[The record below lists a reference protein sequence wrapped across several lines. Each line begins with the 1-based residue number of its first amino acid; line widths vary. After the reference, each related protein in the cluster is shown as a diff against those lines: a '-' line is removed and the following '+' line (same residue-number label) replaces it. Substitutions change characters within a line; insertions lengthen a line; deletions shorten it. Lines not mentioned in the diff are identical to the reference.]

1 MSNTNS
7 TDSSPAGIIVHKPD
21 ERPSERPPPP
31 YTKEPRTS
39 DTADYGSIHDEQT
52 GLLTPSTAKQ
62 LHPQD
67 PEDADPDP
75 LPLPDRASTG
85 ANSSQNRK
93 RWFPLLLVLCFISIN
108 IYLFGDWADPSAPE
122 RCQGQT
128 AWADL
133 PDRIRFGKK
142 MEIVLDGQV
151 SGGQLRVTPVEQGGY
166 VKSMIMAPASLQK
179 DMSFELQEDEEEVKL
194 TLFMPKTD
202 PGCIQAQL
210 EIALPHDATRLA
222 ITFANVAIQVDPLQ
236 DLETLYIRNRN
247 GDIALG
253 AWSGRSLWLI
263 NANGQITASD
273 TLTGRDWVSVENANG
288 GIELLAVEVKDRIR
302 LKTSSGH
309 VRVLG
314 SLVADDQVTV
324 QATNGPLLLS
334 GRTMADRVYVQNAN
348 GPIELSEVVAKE
360 QVVLKTSNA
369 PIRASVAGEKKNQV
383 LVSTSNDLIDLHM
396 TDEFEGH
403 FVFSTSSSNGIQ
415 VAKDDSMH
423 YTQDAGYIKRGYR
436 HKSDDKGD
444 LQVITSNGD
453 IHVAFD
459 IPS

>member
-21 ERPSERPPPP
+21 ESPSERPPPP

-39 DTADYGSIHDEQT
+39 DTADYGSIPDEQT
-52 GLLTPSTAKQ
+52 GLLAPSTAKQ
-62 LHPQD
+62 SQD
-67 PEDADPDP
+67 PEDSDPDP
-75 LPLPDRASTG
+75 LPLPDQASTG
-85 ANSSQNRK
+85 IHPSQVRK
-93 RWFPLLLVLCFISIN
+93 RWFPLLFVLCFISIN

-122 RCQGQT
+122 HCQGQT

-142 MEIVLDGQV
+142 LEIVLDGQV
-151 SGGQLRVTPVEQGGY
+151 SGGQLRVTPVEQEGY
-166 VKSMIMAPASLQK
+166 VKSVIMAPARLQK

-210 EIALPHDATRLA
+210 DIALPHDATRLA
-222 ITFANVAIQVDPLQ
+222 ITFDNVAIQVDPLQ
-236 DLETLYIRNRN
+236 DLDTLSIRNRN

-253 AWSGRSLWLI
+253 AWSGRSLSLV

-273 TLTGRDWVSVENANG
+273 TLTGHDLVSVENANG
-288 GIELLAVEVKDRIR
+288 GIELLAVEVKERIR

-334 GRTMADRVYVQNAN
+334 GRTLADRVYVQNAN
-348 GPIELSEVVAKE
+348 GPIELSEVVAKA

-403 FVFSTSSSNGIQ
+403 FVFSTSASNGIQ
-415 VAKDDSMH
+415 VAKDDSVH
-423 YTQDAGYIKRGYR
+423 YTQDTGYIKRGYR
-436 HKSDDKGD
+436 HKSDDKGN

>member
-1 MSNTNS
+1 
-7 TDSSPAGIIVHKPD
+7 
-21 ERPSERPPPP
+21 
-31 YTKEPRTS
+31 
-39 DTADYGSIHDEQT
+39 
-52 GLLTPSTAKQ
+52 
-62 LHPQD
+62 
-67 PEDADPDP
+67 
-75 LPLPDRASTG
+75 
-85 ANSSQNRK
+85 
-93 RWFPLLLVLCFISIN
+93 
-108 IYLFGDWADPSAPE
+108 
-122 RCQGQT
+122 
-128 AWADL
+128 
-133 PDRIRFGKK
+133 

-179 DMSFELQEDEEEVKL
+179 DMLFELQEDEEEVKL

-396 TDEFEGH
+396 
-403 FVFSTSSSNGIQ
+403 VSCRIQSFSC
-415 VAKDDSMH
+415 
-423 YTQDAGYIKRGYR
+423 
-436 HKSDDKGD
+436 SD
-444 LQVITSNGD
+444 V
-453 IHVAFD
+453 
-459 IPS
+459 